1 MIITEF
7 ELRANWH
14 KTKAQVITVPPGSI
28 ITPTARDFLRSKGI
42 TVQIEGN
49 EVVDFNK
56 STYSSA
62 LKSEVEEDSSKNEE
76 QPKRDELS
84 EKERSPKEQLKKDN
98 SQEKPEQMTHLRGM
112 ELIPKSHPVIALRGQ
127 NDLLQC
133 EIIEAQ
139 LYFKECGE
147 QELVQNLDEILG
159 FLRTLMLAEVKE
171 KPLEFKSLLGLTP
184 EELREQSHF
193 PQKHFGIKHGYMQ
206 AADGPIVARLHTLR
220 SKVRVLELQAV
231 RAFLPE
237 GEACTREDI
246 IQGLN
251 RLSSAFFIL
260 TCRVR
265 MQHKEKASDK
275 MSLEVPI
282 GISNRHV
289 HLAQKDLDELFGK
302 GYVLTPQKALSQ
314 PGQFAAVEMVT
325 LQGPKGSIEKV
336 RVLGPVRKESQ
347 VEVSVTDCYKLG
359 VNPLVRDSG
368 QPEGTDGIRLIG
380 PKGQVDLP
388 RGVMVAGR
396 HIHMTPEIAEHWG
409 LKDGQR
415 VKVEIPGVRAVNFE
429 STLVRVS
436 PNYQLEFHLDTDE
449 GNAASITADSKGRI
463 VGVQHG

>member
-62 LKSEVEEDSSKNEE
+62 PESEFKENGLKKEEPPQKE
-76 QPKRDELS
+76 Q
-84 EKERSPKEQLKKDN
+84 SPKEQLKKEN
-98 SQEKPEQMTHLRGM
+98 PPNKPEQMTHLRGM

-139 LYFKECGE
+139 LYFKERGE
-147 QELVQNLDEILG
+147 GELVQNFEEILA
-159 FLRTLMLAEVKE
+159 FLRALMIAEVKE
-171 KPLEFKSLLGLTP
+171 KPLEFRGLLGLTP
-184 EELREQSHF
+184 KELREQSHF
-193 PQKHFGIKHGYMQ
+193 PEKYFGLKHGYMQ
-206 AADGPIVARLHTLR
+206 ASDGPVAARLHTLR

-231 RAFLPE
+231 RAFFTGE
-237 GEACTREDI
+237 GDCTREDI

-265 MQHKEKASDK
+265 AQQKEKAPD
-275 MSLEVPI
+275 ETGFNVPI

-289 HLAQKDLDELFGK
+289 HLAQNDLEELFGK
-302 GYVLTPQKALSQ
+302 GYVLTPQKELSQ
-314 PGQFAAVEMVT
+314 PGQFAAAETVS
-325 LQGPKGSIEKV
+325 LQGPKGTIERV

-359 VNPLVRDSG
+359 VPPLVRDSG
-368 QPEGTDGIRLIG
+368 LLEGTDGIRLIG
-380 PKGQVDLP
+380 PQGQVGLP

-396 HIHMTPEIAEHWG
+396 HIHMTPEIAEQWG

-415 VKVEIPGVRAVNFE
+415 VTVEIPGLRAVRFE
-429 STLVRVS
+429 SSLIRVS
-436 PNYQLEFHLDTDE
+436 PHYQLEFHLDTDE
-449 GNAASITADSKGRI
+449 GNAALITADSMGRI

>member
-1 MIITEF
+1 LIITEF

-62 LKSEVEEDSSKNEE
+62 PEREFKENGLKKEEPPQQE
-76 QPKRDELS
+76 Q
-84 EKERSPKEQLKKDN
+84 SPKEQLKKETPQN
-98 SQEKPEQMTHLRGM
+98 KPPQNKPEQMTHLRGM

-139 LYFKECGE
+139 LYFKEWGE
-147 QELVQNLDEILG
+147 GELVQSLDEILA
-159 FLRTLMLAEVKE
+159 FLRTLMIAEVKE
-171 KPLEFKSLLGLTP
+171 KPLEFKGLLGLTP

-193 PQKHFGIKHGYMQ
+193 PEKYFGLKHGYMQ
-206 AADGPIVARLHTLR
+206 VSDGPVAARLHTLR

-231 RAFLPE
+231 RAFFTGE
-237 GEACTREDI
+237 GDCTREDI
-246 IQGLN
+246 ILGLN

-265 MQHKEKASDK
+265 TQLKEKAADK
-275 MSLEVPI
+275 TGLNVPI

-302 GYVLTPQKALSQ
+302 GYVLTPQKELSQ
-314 PGQFAAVEMVT
+314 PGQFAAAETVS
-325 LQGPKGSIEKV
+325 LQGPKGTIEKV

-359 VNPLVRDSG
+359 VFPLVRDSG
-368 QPEGTDGIRLIG
+368 QLEGTDGIRLIG
-380 PKGQVDLP
+380 PQGQVGLP

-396 HIHMTPEIAEHWG
+396 HIHMTPEIAEQWG

-415 VKVEIPGVRAVNFE
+415 VTVEIPGVRAVRLE
-429 STLVRVS
+429 SCLIRVS
-436 PNYQLEFHLDTDE
+436 PHYQLEFHLDTDE
-449 GNAASITADSKGRI
+449 GNAALITADSMGRI
-463 VGVQHG
+463 VGVQYG